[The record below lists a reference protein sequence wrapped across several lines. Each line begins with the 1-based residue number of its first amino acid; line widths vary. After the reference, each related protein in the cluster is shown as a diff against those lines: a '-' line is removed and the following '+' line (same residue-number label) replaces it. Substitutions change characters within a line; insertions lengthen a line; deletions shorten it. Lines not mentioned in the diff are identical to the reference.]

1 MTSGS
6 QNHGKNVTLEAQK
19 FQKSL
24 DQGQMDMISQ
34 KYHVTVNQSASSSES
49 SKLYDI
55 TGDSENIIRF
65 ITSNEWYD
73 ACGGTRMDREQVLS
87 QYPQL
92 TEGSQNHNQS
102 QSQSQ
107 SQNDRS

>member
-24 DQGQMDMISQ
+24 DQGQLDMISQ
-34 KYHVTVNQSASSSES
+34 RYHVNVNQHSGSSES

-55 TGDSENIIRF
+55 TGDSENLIRF
-65 ITSNEWYD
+65 ITSNEWQD
-73 ACGGTRMDREQVLS
+73 ACGGTRMDRDQVL
-87 QYPQL
+87 QHYPQL
-92 TEGSQNHNQS
+92 SGSSQTQHQSNHDQ
-102 QSQSQ
+102 
-107 SQNDRS
+107 D